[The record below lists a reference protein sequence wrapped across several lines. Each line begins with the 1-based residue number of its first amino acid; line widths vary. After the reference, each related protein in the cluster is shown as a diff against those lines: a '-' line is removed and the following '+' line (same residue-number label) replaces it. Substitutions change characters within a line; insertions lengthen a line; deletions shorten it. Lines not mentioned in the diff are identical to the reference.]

1 MRSYTPKALGTRV
14 ITWLMVVIMAFGSFQ
29 AAAPTQA
36 ASTSP
41 SSSSQSAASNA
52 LGGKGLTDLGDK
64 PVPVEQD
71 PFGASLKDAKG
82 TIPVMIELTDD
93 PIVVA
98 QYATTGAG
106 KATNAQV
113 QIAVAQKSKIE
124 AAQAT
129 TLNALK
135 NSNVKYTYLY
145 QVKNAYN
152 GIAILADAGDL
163 KTLAALPGIKQLHR
177 ITTMERNNAYSNN
190 FIGAPI
196 AWGSY
201 GITGNNVKIGI
212 IDTGIDYIHTNF
224 GGRGLQSDYDYAH
237 TITGP
242 VVIKDGVQ
250 LYPTPKVAGGYD
262 FAGDDYTAAGAPQP
276 DQNPLDC
283 AADLGGG
290 HGSHVAGT
298 AAGYGVNA
306 DGSTYRGPYNEN
318 VDLEALRIG
327 PGVAPGATLYAL
339 RVFGCTGSTNLTE
352 QAIDWAV
359 DPDGNP
365 ATNDHLDVINM
376 SLGASYGSPDDSS
389 ASASNNAALAGVTV
403 VISAGNDG
411 DNFYINGSP
420 GSAQRALTVANSGDA
435 EAVTDGFRVTDPDA
449 VTTTTVSGVYPASRS
464 AAYAW
469 QTQTNV
475 SVTVPVTAPL
485 YYPATNQS
493 GCASFDITET
503 NKIAGKIVLLDW
515 ATAPGQT
522 TFPCGSAA
530 RGANAEAA
538 GAKGMILVSGV
549 PYLDTSITGATHIPS
564 MYTTSTVGDKLK
576 TKLTAGVV
584 SDILVTLTTEYFNKE
599 KVIFVGQNDTID
611 SSTSRGPQ
619 GFGNQL
625 KPDIAAPGTTIFS
638 TASGTG
644 DEGETLS
651 GTSMAAPHM
660 TGVMALLH
668 QKFPGWTPEEYKAAA
683 MNTANHDLYAML
695 GTIDSPPTT
704 GPKYTGSRVGAGRV
718 DVAQA
723 VADNNRILAYN
734 AENAG
739 AVSVSFG
746 NVEVVNTLAMT
757 KTIKIEN
764 KSYTDVT
771 YNLSLNTYSAIP
783 GVTYT
788 FPQGNTVFAPANS
801 TVTFQVQLNANAD
814 GMSHPLDPAS
824 SLIQLGGFVRNYLS
838 EASANVI
845 LTPQAGGFNNLRVPV
860 YAAVRQASDMHA
872 NGGLNFSS
880 GNTASVTL
888 GGIGVD
894 QGGPSPTSTYSLV
907 APLELVKLS
916 PKLALGSSPPYT
928 TSRSS
933 AADLQYIGISS
944 NVAQVGNN
952 IASSSARIYFG
963 LTTWTNWTIAHYY
976 EVEYDIYVDTNKD
989 GNYDYVMY
997 NAPVKNGATFSDLTA
1012 LTIVNLHTG
1021 AAASTTA
1028 NLLNGLDGQLDFNS
1042 FNSNM
1047 VVFPVKPSQLGLN
1060 SANASFNYEI
1070 VTFDRFGLSSV
1081 DDEGPFFYDAANP
1094 GLSFAN
1100 FPANPAGYGATLPF
1114 YDDQPG
1120 VVLTATINTA
1130 NYARN
1135 GTQGMLLLHYHNVTG
1150 KHAEVVP
1157 VVTNNDCLLTDTSSV
1172 RQSTDD
1178 GSGTVCGT
1186 LSYAL
1191 KVNSP
1196 NGGTQIDF
1204 IGLGTGRK
1212 IDITPSG
1219 PVTLT
1224 VPVNTVLLGTSGTGG
1239 NSNVSQGCDQANNY
1253 ILNNT
1258 TGYPVV
1264 LLLQG
1269 GDTVDGL
1276 TLNGV
1281 KLKASKPSV
1290 PATGPNVLKCTVVK
1304 AATPI

>member
-1 MRSYTPKALGTRV
+1 MRSYTPKTLGTRV
-14 ITWLMVVIMAFGSFQ
+14 ITWLMVIIMALGSFQ

-36 ASTSP
+36 ASSGP
-41 SSSSQSAASNA
+41 SSNSQAAASNA
-52 LGGKGLTDLGDK
+52 TGGKGVTALPDQ
-64 PVPVEQD
+64 PVPTEQN
-71 PFGASLKDAKG
+71 PFGPSLKDAKG

-93 PIVVA
+93 PVVVA

-106 KATNAQV
+106 KSTNAQV

-124 AAQAT
+124 TAQAA

-163 KTLAALPGIKQLHR
+163 KTLAALPGLKQLHR
-177 ITTMERNNAYSNN
+177 ITTMERSNAYSNN
-190 FIGAPI
+190 FIGAPV

-201 GITGNNVKIGI
+201 GITGTNVKIGI

-242 VVIKDGVQ
+242 VVITGGVQ

-262 FAGDDYTAAGAPQP
+262 FAGDAYTSASAPHP

-283 AADLGGG
+283 SADLGGG

-306 DGSTYRGPYNEN
+306 DGSTYTGPYNES

-352 QAIDWAV
+352 EAIDWAV

-365 ATNDHLDVINM
+365 ATDDHLDVINM

-389 ASASNNAALAGVTV
+389 AAASNNAALAGVTV

-435 EAVTDGFRVTDPDA
+435 EAVTDGFRVADPD
-449 VTTTTVSGVYPASRS
+449 VVPTTTVTGVYPASRS

-469 QTQTNV
+469 QTQTNI

-503 NKIAGKIVLLDW
+503 NKISGNIVLLNW
-515 ATAPGQT
+515 ATTPGQT
-522 TFPCGSAA
+522 TFPCGSAV
-530 RGANAEAA
+530 RGANVEAA
-538 GAKGMILVSGV
+538 GGKGMILVSGV
-549 PYLDTSITGATHIPS
+549 PYLDTAITGATHIPS
-564 MYTTSTVGDKLK
+564 MYTVSTVGDKLK

-584 SDILVTLTTEYFNKE
+584 SNILVTLTTEYFNKE
-599 KVIFVGQNDTID
+599 KVIFIGQNDTID

-644 DEGETLS
+644 NEGETLS

-683 MNTANHDLYAML
+683 MNTANHDLYSML
-695 GTIDSPPTT
+695 GTVNTPPSS

-734 AENAG
+734 AENVG

-746 NVEVVNTLAMT
+746 NVEVVDTLALT

-764 KSYTDVT
+764 KSYADVT
-771 YNLSLNTYSAIP
+771 YDLSLTTYSAIP

-788 FPQGNTVFAPANS
+788 FPQGSTVFAPANS
-801 TVTFQVQLNANAD
+801 TVTFQVQLNANAA
-814 GMSHPLDPAS
+814 GMLHPLDPAS

-845 LTPQAGGFNNLRVPV
+845 LTPQAGGFNILRVPV
-860 YAAVRQASDMHA
+860 YAAARQASDMHA

-888 GGIGVD
+888 GGTGVS
-894 QGGPSPTSTYSLV
+894 QAGPTPAATLSLV
-907 APLELVKLS
+907 APMELVKLS
-916 PKLALGSSPPYT
+916 PKLALGNSPPYT

-944 NVAQVGNN
+944 NYLQAGQPITGTNT
-952 IASSSARIYFG
+952 RIFFG
-963 LTTWTNWTIAHYY
+963 LTTWSNWTIAHYY

-989 GNYDYVMY
+989 GIYDYVMY
-997 NAPVKNGATFSDLTA
+997 NAPVKSGATFSDLTA
-1012 LTIVNLHTG
+1012 INIVKLSNG
-1021 AAASTTA
+1021 AVSATTA
-1028 NLLNGLDGQLDFNS
+1028 NFLNGLDGQLDFNS

-1047 VVFPVKPSQLGLN
+1047 VVFPVKPSQLGLT
-1060 SANASFNYEI
+1060 SANSSFNYEI
-1070 VTFDRFGLSSV
+1070 VTFDRFGLGAV
-1081 DDEGPFFYDAANP
+1081 DDEGPFFYDAAKP
-1094 GLSFAN
+1094 GLSFPTY
-1100 FPANPAGYGATLPF
+1100 PANPAGYGVTFPF
-1114 YDDQPG
+1114 FDDQPG

-1130 NYARN
+1130 DYARN
-1135 GTQGMLLLHYHNVTG
+1135 GTQGMLLLHYHNAAG

-1157 VVTNNDCLLTDTSSV
+1157 VVTNNDCILNDKTSV
-1172 RQSTDD
+1172 RKNTDD

-1191 KVNSP
+1191 SVNSP

-1204 IGLGTGRK
+1204 TGLGTGRK
-1212 IDITPSG
+1212 IDLSPSG
-1219 PVTLT
+1219 PLTLT

-1239 NSNVSQGCDQANNY
+1239 NSGTSVNCDQANNY

-1258 TGYPVV
+1258 TGYPIV
-1264 LLLQG
+1264 LQLMG
-1269 GDTVDGL
+1269 GDTLDGL

-1281 KLKASKPSV
+1281 KLKAGTS
-1290 PATGPNVLKCTVVK
+1290 AAAGGPNILKCMVVK
-1304 AATPI
+1304 AAIIT